1 MTSKPRPV
9 LGMVFLVVF
18 IDLVGFSV
26 IFPLFPQM
34 IDHYMAIEGETSL
47 FGRLIRWLEDLA
59 GSSTTAGFAV
69 ATLFGGILGSLYS
82 LLQFLFA
89 PVWGAISDRYG
100 RRPTLLVTLTG
111 TLVSYALWMVAGN
124 FAVLI
129 AARLLG
135 GMMAGNISTASA
147 VVGDTTEGRD
157 RAKGMGIL
165 GMAIGLGFILGPAIG
180 GLASLWKMAP
190 VGEAVGSFG
199 LNPFSAAALAAVL
212 LSAFNLLWVA
222 LRFPETLP
230 PEKRGRR
237 EHRPSLQ
244 PFKALRSIAVPG
256 LTRTSWTY
264 FTYFLA
270 FSAME
275 FTLTFLAFERF
286 SGPGDTDPWTERDNM
301 WMFVFVGL
309 LIALVQG
316 GVVRRLVPR
325 MGEKKLALAG
335 LVLTLPGLLLVGL
348 AGGVS
353 TLYAGLAFMAV
364 GSGLAMPTLS
374 ALVSRYAPSERQ
386 GLALGSFRSA
396 GALSRAVGPILGGLL
411 YWKLGSAAPYYAG
424 TVFLLLPVLLAFGLP
439 PVPDEPELAGRP
451 AGDAA

>member
-1 MTSKPRPV
+1 MC
-9 LGMVFLVVF
+9 
-18 IDLVGFSV
+18 I
-26 IFPLFPQM
+26 
-34 IDHYMAIEGETSL
+34 
-47 FGRLIRWLEDLA
+47 
-59 GSSTTAGFAV
+59 
-69 ATLFGGILGSLYS
+69 
-82 LLQFLFA
+82 
-89 PVWGAISDRYG
+89 
-100 RRPTLLVTLTG
+100 
-111 TLVSYALWMVAGN
+111 
-124 FAVLI
+124 
-129 AARLLG
+129 
-135 GMMAGNISTASA
+135 
-147 VVGDTTEGRD
+147 RD
-157 RAKGMGIL
+157 R
-165 GMAIGLGFILGPAIG
+165 
-180 GLASLWKMAP
+180 
-190 VGEAVGSFG
+190 
-199 LNPFSAAALAAVL
+199 
-212 LSAFNLLWVA
+212 
-222 LRFPETLP
+222 
-230 PEKRGRR
+230 
-237 EHRPSLQ
+237 
-244 PFKALRSIAVPG
+244 
-256 LTRTSWTY
+256 TRTSWTY

-439 PVPDEPELAGRP
+439 RCRTSRSSRAAPRATRPERPGGPRAPLFSPATPQARP
-451 AGDAA
+451 AREPMEGGP